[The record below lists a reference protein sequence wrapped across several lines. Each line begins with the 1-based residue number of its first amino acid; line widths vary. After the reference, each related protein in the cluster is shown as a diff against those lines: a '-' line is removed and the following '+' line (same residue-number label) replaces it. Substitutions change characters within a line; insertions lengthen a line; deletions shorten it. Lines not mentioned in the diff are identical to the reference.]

1 MEALMS
7 LVQRNSKVFRRDK
20 TQVFFSLLSVI
31 IVIVLYAVFLQKMQ
45 VDAIERITEATPE
58 VITMVNE
65 WVVAG
70 LLSMIAVSTTL
81 GAYGIAIKDQESK
94 AMADFLTAPLSRA
107 TIQMSYVLNALIIG
121 SIFSFIAL
129 IGCEIFIVATGGKLL
144 SLTHFVQVLGII
156 LLSVLLASVLNLFL
170 CLFVSTQN
178 AFSTLGTIVGT
189 LLGFLCGV
197 YVPLGALPSF
207 AQNLIM
213 YFPVSHTTLLLR
225 NTFMESSITNVFE
238 GTPVSYVN
246 DYKINYGIVYELHG
260 NTLSAS
266 TSILIIVGTILILA
280 IASLLL
286 FKRKY
291 K

>member
-1 MEALMS
+1 MEALIS
-7 LVQRNSKVFRRDK
+7 LVQRNNKVFRRDK

-45 VDAIERITEATPE
+45 VDAIERLTEATPE
-58 VITMVNE
+58 LMTMVNE
-65 WVVAG
+65 WLVAG

-81 GAYGIAIKDQESK
+81 GAYGIAVKDQESK
-94 AMADFLTAPLSRA
+94 AQADFLTAPLSRS
-107 TIQMSYVLNALIIG
+107 TIQLSYVINAFIIG

-129 IGCEIFIVATGGKLL
+129 IGCEIFLVATGGKLL
-144 SLTHFVQVLGII
+144 SFGDFVHVLGI
-156 LLSVLLASVLNLFL
+156 LFLSVLLASVFNLFL
-170 CLFVSTQN
+170 SLFVSTQN

-189 LLGFLCGV
+189 VLGFLCGV
-197 YVPLGALPSF
+197 YVPLGALPGF

-213 YFPVSHTTLLLR
+213 YFPISHTTLLLR
-225 NTFMESSITNVFE
+225 NAFMDSSIGDVFE
-238 GTPVSYVN
+238 GVPASYVE

-260 NTLSAS
+260 KTLSTS
-266 TSILIIVGTILILA
+266 TSLIIIVCTIVILTL
-280 IASLLL
+280 ASMML

>member
-170 CLFVSTQN
+170 SLFVSTQN

>member
-107 TIQMSYVLNALIIG
+107 TIQMSYVLNAVIIG

-170 CLFVSTQN
+170 SLFVSTQN